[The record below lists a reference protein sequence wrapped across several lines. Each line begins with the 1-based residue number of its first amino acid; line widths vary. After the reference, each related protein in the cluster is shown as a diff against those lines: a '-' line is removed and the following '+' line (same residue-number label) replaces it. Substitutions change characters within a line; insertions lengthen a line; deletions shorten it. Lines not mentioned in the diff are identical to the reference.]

1 MPEHM
6 PALWVPRVVGAV
18 TRYHRDAQ
26 GAGGR
31 YNMRYIMEPAEQG
44 KPRRRKWV
52 LYAGDDRVW
61 EVQPMEHLS
70 AAIEAAEEWISR
82 G

>member
-1 MPEHM
+1 MLERV
-6 PALWVPRVVGAV
+6 PALWVPRVAGAV

-31 YNMRYIMEPAEQG
+31 YNLRHIMEPTSGA
-44 KPRRRKWV
+44 KPQRRKWA
-52 LYAGDDRVW
+52 LFYKDDRVW
-61 EVQPMEHLS
+61 DVQPQELLS
-70 AAIEAAEEWISR
+70 AAIEAAEEWISK

>member
-1 MPEHM
+1 MSNALP
-6 PALWVPRVVGAV
+6 LWVPRQVGQA
-18 TRYHRDAQ
+18 TRWHRDGSRYTMRYAMEP
-26 GAGGR
+26 GAGAR
-31 YNMRYIMEPAEQG
+31 PHS
-44 KPRRRKWV
+44 RKWV